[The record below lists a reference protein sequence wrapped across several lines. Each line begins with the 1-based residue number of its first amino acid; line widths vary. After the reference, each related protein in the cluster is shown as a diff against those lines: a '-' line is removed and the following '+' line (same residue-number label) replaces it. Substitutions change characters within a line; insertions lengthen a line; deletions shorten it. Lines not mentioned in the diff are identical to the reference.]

1 MSVQRFVRLASVLL
15 AVTASVGR
23 AQQFQVKAGVNA
35 SPDTVKVGDPFRI
48 TVGIRAPRGATI
60 EFPRATDSASTIQ
73 SLDPVVVRSSPDT
86 TGMEQYADYRV
97 AAWDVGQQAIRL
109 ADAIVRYNGAER
121 RIPLSGSVFVQSVLP
136 ADSAQRIPKPP
147 RALFEFNPFP
157 WWLIALLVAAA
168 IALGWF
174 IWWWF
179 RRRRKKTQP
188 VVVDPF
194 AHAKSEFQRI
204 EALGLL
210 DAGERGRYV
219 ALMVDVVRDYLAAR
233 HAQAALSLTSLE
245 LERTVRA
252 LPTIPEDRLTR
263 VLTEADLI
271 KFARR
276 PVSTDRAREIG
287 REARTIVAEEH
298 KASRPVAAPENAGQ
312 EVAA

>member
-1 MSVQRFVRLASVLL
+1 MTRARLAGVVAVLAL
-15 AVTASVGR
+15 SAATAR
-23 AQQFQVKAGVNA
+23 AQQFQVKAGVNV
-35 SPDTVKVGDPFRI
+35 SPDTVKVGDPFRV

-60 EFPRATDSASTIQ
+60 EFPRATDSASTVQ
-73 SLDPVVVRSSPDT
+73 SLDPVAVRTSSDT
-86 TGMEQYADYRV
+86 TATERYADYRV

-109 ADAIVRYNGAER
+109 ADAIVRYNGVER
-121 RIPLSGSVFVQSVLP
+121 RVPLSGAVFVQSVLP
-136 ADSAQRIPKPP
+136 ADSAQRVPKPP
-147 RALFEFNPFP
+147 RALFELNPFP
-157 WWLIALLVAAA
+157 WWLIALLIAAA
-168 IALGWF
+168 IITGWL

-179 RRRRKKTQP
+179 RRRRKKATP
-188 VVVDPF
+188 VIVDPF

-233 HAQAALSLTSLE
+233 HAQAALSLTSTE

-252 LPTIPEDRLTR
+252 LPTVPEDRLTR

-298 KASRPVAAPENAGQ
+298 KASRPAPAPEKAGQ